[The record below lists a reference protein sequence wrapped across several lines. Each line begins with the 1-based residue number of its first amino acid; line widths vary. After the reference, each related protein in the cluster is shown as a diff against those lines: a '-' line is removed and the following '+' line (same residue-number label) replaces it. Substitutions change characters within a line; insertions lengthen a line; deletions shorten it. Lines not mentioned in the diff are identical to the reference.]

1 VISVEGYARERRRE
15 LRLQRFGLG
24 LGLALALAFHA
35 ALFWGPQVS
44 YRPALEEVRVR
55 RVLVAQ
61 PYRPAP
67 PPPAPQVPPAQ
78 LDRAHLPAA
87 APTPAPERASAPVPS
102 PAPPAPGGGDR
113 AREGT
118 TVPALTEAG
127 LSVAAAPREEPLAGR
142 APAGSPD
149 EWAALLAELQARGK
163 EIAAQDALHRAE
175 AESAAAQPAQREAGK
190 GGYLDPRVRTKV
202 VSYPPTSVETS
213 HPPIPYPDLRF
224 HREALQ
230 AGICRVWYRV
240 WTDRSGR
247 VARTELKAP
256 STPAD
261 LARYAPFVEAVKHSV
276 DRWVFDRTEAEVH
289 VDVLFEIE

>member
-1 VISVEGYARERRRE
+1 MIWAEGYARERRRE

-24 LGLALALAFHA
+24 LGLLLALVLHA
-35 ALFWGPQVS
+35 VLFWGPQVS

-61 PYRPAP
+61 PYRPAVP
-67 PPPAPQVPPAQ
+67 PPTPQVPPAQ
-78 LDRAHLPAA
+78 PDRAHLPAA
-87 APTPAPERASAPVPS
+87 APALAPELARVPVPS
-102 PAPPAPGGGDR
+102 PTPPVPGGGDR
-113 AREGT
+113 VREGT
-118 TVPALTEAG
+118 TVPTTTETG

-149 EWAALLAELQARGK
+149 EWAALFAELQARGK

-175 AESAAAQPAQREAGK
+175 SEAAVAHPVGREAGK
-190 GGYLDPRVRTKV
+190 GGYLDPRIRTKV

-224 HREALQ
+224 HREELQ

-240 WTDRSGR
+240 GTDRSGR
-247 VARTELKAP
+247 VARTQLKAP
-256 STPAD
+256 STRAD
-261 LARYAPFVEAVKHSV
+261 LARYAPFVDAVKQSV